1 LWNKRFLTLCL
12 PKFFATF
19 RMKDRRL
26 FIANRGEIAVR
37 IIQAARELG
46 FFTILPVAED
56 DFVSVAA
63 QEADLACPLEGE
75 NLSKTYLS
83 IPKLVQLARENR
95 ADLVHPGYGFLS
107 ENKDFA
113 QAVIDAGME
122 WVGPPPKAMELLSS
136 KVRAKELCQKLKIP
150 TVPFVTFPKEVSA
163 KELEKAA
170 EEIGFPLLVKAS
182 GGGGG
187 RGMRKVFE
195 EKEFAEAV
203 HSAQREAQTAFG
215 DPTVFV
221 ERLVSPARHI
231 EVQVMGDKN
240 SKLVALGERDCSIQR
255 RHQKIIEETPS
266 PLLSEVQRKYLED
279 YSIRLLQEAGYIS
292 AGTVEF
298 IFDSKGQPYFLE
310 VNTRLQVEHP
320 ITEERYGI
328 DIVQWQLR
336 IALGESL
343 WLGDLHPKG
352 AAIEARLYAENPYQ
366 GFTPQPGRIYE
377 LSFPRIKGIRI
388 ETGVGASGF
397 ISPNYDPLI
406 AKIIAWAPSR
416 EEAIR
421 KLVTALRE
429 TVIVGPT
436 TNRDFLIAVL
446 QHPKFAE
453 GDYHTHFVH
462 EEFDGAGLNWPE
474 ERLAQVL
481 AAAFGSSAVV
491 AAGNSAAQKAGSVFG
506 ELQLGREYL

>member
-1 LWNKRFLTLCL
+1 MSTK
-12 PKFFATF
+12 
-19 RMKDRRL
+19 RL
-26 FIANRGEIAVR
+26 FVANRGEIAVR

-46 FFTILPVAED
+46 FFTILPAAED
-56 DFVSVAA
+56 DLNSVAA
-63 QEADLACPLEGE
+63 QEADLVCPLEGK
-75 NLSKTYLS
+75 NLSETYLS
-83 IPKLVQLARENR
+83 IPKLVRLAKENK

-107 ENKDFA
+107 ENKEFA
-113 QAVIDAGME
+113 RAVIEAGME

-150 TVPFVTFPKEVSA
+150 TVPFVTFQKGISPKE
-163 KELEKAA
+163 LDKAA
-170 EEIGFPLLVKAS
+170 EEIGLPLLVKAAA
-182 GGGGG
+182 GGGG

-195 EKEFAEAV
+195 QKEFAEAV
-203 HSAQREAQTAFG
+203 RSAQREAQTAFG
-215 DPTVFV
+215 DATVFV

-240 SKLVALGERDCSIQR
+240 GKLAALGERDCSIQR

-279 YSIRLLQEAGYIS
+279 YAVRLLQEAGYFN

-298 IFDSKGQPYFLE
+298 IFNSKSQPYFLE

-336 IALGESL
+336 VALGECL
-343 WLGDLHPKG
+343 WFGDLHPKG
-352 AAIEARLYAENPYQ
+352 SAIEARLYAENPYQ
-366 GFTPQPGRIYE
+366 GFTPQPGRVFE
-377 LSFPRIKGIRI
+377 LSFPRIKGVRV

-406 AKIIAWAPSR
+406 AKIIAWAPTR
-416 EEAIR
+416 EEALR
-421 KLVTALRE
+421 KLVTALQE
-429 TVIVGPT
+429 TVIVGPM
-436 TNRDFLIAVL
+436 TNRDFLVAIL
-446 QHPKFAE
+446 QHPKFVE
-453 GDYHTHFVH
+453 GDYHTHFVQ
-462 EEFDGAGLNWPE
+462 EEFDGVGLNWPE
-474 ERLAQVL
+474 EKLAQIL
-481 AAAFGSSAVV
+481 AEAFSSPAITSNGNTAAR
-491 AAGNSAAQKAGSVFG
+491 KTGSVFG